1 MTNQKF
7 TAYCG
12 LYCSDCIPSNQELF
26 ELLDR
31 METLLKE
38 LKFHEYAQLKSKTY
52 EIFKDYPA
60 FLKVLKEMNKLKC
73 KAICT
78 EGGCK
83 VDCKIRECVN
93 NHKFEGCWECSDFKS
108 CQLLEPLKE
117 FHNLEFNLEMIKK
130 HGPKKWTSYRANHYR
145 WL

>member
-1 MTNQKF
+1 
-7 TAYCG
+7 
-12 LYCSDCIPSNQELF
+12 
-26 ELLDR
+26 
-31 METLLKE
+31 
-38 LKFHEYAQLKSKTY
+38 
-52 EIFKDYPA
+52 
-60 FLKVLKEMNKLKC
+60 MNKLKC

-117 FHNLEFNLEMIKK
+117 FHNLEFNLEMIKNTARKNGYHIVLSITVGFKEILKSLKIHLYPLNLLK
-130 HGPKKWTSYRANHYR
+130 HNQLR
-145 WL
+145 